1 MLLAG
6 ELKIKGL
13 VPEQV
18 FNETAKAQN
27 ASSEDI
33 DDEPVNKEASEDEK
47 TPKAKKLKIK
57 GLSSGKAFIEPSMLV
72 QETVQETIQ
81 ETVQENE
88 EGITLDE
95 STAGYQVMQVES
107 ETIAFEEKVRVR
119 KDTSHFIKEFVSDVS
134 ELEEKIETMMAKG
147 EKGFLCKMCENYAGT
162 RQHVIYHI
170 EANHVEG
177 LKHLCTECNRYYK
190 VRNPCLWIYAK
201 SLIIWQV
208 RHSLQ
213 SHIKRKHKKG
223 AIPTLPADLTT
234 LQESLKSLKEEMI

>member
-18 FNETAKAQN
+18 FNETAKAKN
-27 ASSEDI
+27 VSSEDV

-57 GLSSGKAFIEPSMLV
+57 GLSSGKAFIEPSMVV
-72 QETVQETIQ
+72 QEAS
-81 ETVQENE
+81 QENE

-95 STAGYQVMQVES
+95 STAGYQVMEVES
-107 ETIAFEEKVRVR
+107 ETIAFEEKVRAR

-134 ELEEKIETMMAKG
+134 ELEQKIETMMEKG

-190 VRNPCLWIYAK
+190 VRNPCI
-201 SLIIWQV
+201 
-208 RHSLQ
+208 
-213 SHIKRKHKKG
+213 
-223 AIPTLPADLTT
+223 
-234 LQESLKSLKEEMI
+234 

>member
-13 VPEQV
+13 VSEQV
-18 FNETAKAQN
+18 FNETAKAKT
-27 ASSEDI
+27 ASSKEV

-57 GLSSGKAFIEPSMLV
+57 GLSSGKAFIEPSMV
-72 QETVQETIQ
+72 VQETIQ
-81 ETVQENE
+81 ENE
-88 EGITLDE
+88 ESEDGTTLHE
-95 STAGYQVMQVES
+95 STAGYQVMEVES
-107 ETIAFEEKVRVR
+107 ETIAFEEKVRVK

-134 ELEEKIETMMAKG
+134 ELEEKIETMMEKG
-147 EKGFLCKMCENYAGT
+147 EKGFVCKMCENYAGT

-190 VRNPCLWIYAK
+190 VRNPFISIYANVWK
-201 SLIIWQV
+201 SNILAGET
-208 RHSLQ
+208 Q
-213 SHIKRKHKKG
+213 SAVSHQEEAQKRGNTH
-223 AIPTLPADLTT
+223 PPC
-234 LQESLKSLKEEMI
+234 